1 MSRSSSGSSSLNS
14 QRVFLSSR
22 EASPQKMI
30 SVAGLSE
37 QVLNKLCEECRP
49 VMPPFTPLLD
59 RGGEL
64 CLTACPIHTLAGRGE
79 VIKIYIYIHIS
90 YAPIGM

>member
-1 MSRSSSGSSSLNS
+1 
-14 QRVFLSSR
+14 
-22 EASPQKMI
+22 MI

-59 RGGEL
+59 WGGEL
-64 CLTACPIHTLAGRGE
+64 CLTECPIHTLAGRGE
-79 VIKIYIYIHIS
+79 VNIYIYIHTH
-90 YAPIGM
+90 ARIGM